1 MKGHIPQE
9 TTSFVGRSAELARL
23 DLALAHHRLI
33 TLTGPGGVGKTR
45 LAQRAAARA
54 SVGRVA
60 VEQAVEQ
67 AAEQAVEQA
76 VEQGAERRSERRA
89 AGAYGAGPRD
99 DFADLGGLGDGLA
112 DVGPAPRNNLADFSS
127 APRNDLADLAPI
139 PPNGFP
145 RPAEGSRFP
154 DGTWWA
160 DLATLDSPHLLLA
173 TVSDAVDLA
182 DHSPRMPVEA
192 LCEWLAD
199 KRLLLVLDSCEHL
212 VEACGPLVAEL
223 LSAAPGLT
231 VLATSRR
238 PLALA
243 AEEVVDVDPLAADG
257 QDALALFTQRV
268 TSRLGPAPLA
278 VPGAAEAAEA
288 VCRQLE
294 GIPLAIELAAAQVG
308 PATVAD
314 IADRLGSRFD
324 VLSRPD
330 FVWPRRHR
338 TLRTAI
344 GWSHELCT
352 PQERLL
358 WARVSV
364 FRGAFDLAAAEAVAA
379 GGPLGAADVAPTL
392 ERLVAQSV
400 LRRTDSEG
408 VTESGGGTAGGDSG
422 GDGQGGSGARYRML
436 DTIREYGHEWLR
448 ELGEHAATTR
458 RHAEHFTGLA
468 RWADTNWSGNE
479 QLRGY
484 RLIEDAHPD
493 LRATLDH
500 WLAHDP
506 ARAAELAG
514 CLVYFWTCCGHLKEA
529 RSYLEQALE
538 AHTERDRARTRALI
552 GLGATV
558 TLQGEY
564 GLAAEISAEV
574 EAAAEAGGDKEDR
587 IAVACLTGL
596 LGMLIGKPRKALDS
610 VREALGAAPGFAF
623 DSPDRLRCT
632 LVEVLS
638 LTALG
643 NFDEG
648 RSRALELREHCVRTG
663 EVWTRSYLDY
673 QLSIVA
679 LFSGEPTEAIG
690 YARTMLESKRLIGD
704 AFGIALGLDL
714 LAAAL
719 AAEGRAEQAASV
731 YGTGG
736 AYWRSVGHPQR
747 GAPELQLVRER
758 CEETARAALGE
769 QAYAAAYTRGSTA
782 HGPTALA
789 AALRADSQGG

>member
-1 MKGHIPQE
+1 MKGHIPHE
-9 TTSFVGRSAELARL
+9 TSSFVGRSAELARL

-60 VEQAVEQ
+60 VDAAHAVPEQSGRAGESRRTALDVGHGTPRRIGSAAAV
-67 AAEQAVEQA
+67 
-76 VEQGAERRSERRA
+76 GASA
-89 AGAYGAGPRD
+89 AGADQAIAADTGPDDAPDADADAGAE
-99 DFADLGGLGDGLA
+99 AA
-112 DVGPAPRNNLADFSS
+112 
-127 APRNDLADLAPI
+127 
-139 PPNGFP
+139 
-145 RPAEGSRFP
+145 GSRFP

-160 DLATLDSPHLLLA
+160 DLATLDGPHLLLA

-192 LCEWLAD
+192 LCAWLAD
-199 KRLLLVLDSCEHL
+199 QRLLLVLDSCEHL
-212 VEACGPLVAEL
+212 TDACAPLVEEL
-223 LSAAPGLT
+223 LAAAPGLT

-238 PLALA
+238 PLGLA
-243 AEEVVDVDPLAADG
+243 AEESIDVEPLPPG
-257 QDALALFTQRV
+257 GPDALALFDQRV
-268 TSRLGPAPLA
+268 AGRLGPGPLA
-278 VPGAAEAAEA
+278 APGAREAAERI
-288 VCRQLE
+288 CHRLE

-308 PATVAD
+308 PAPVAD
-314 IADRLGSRFD
+314 VADRLGPRFD
-324 VLSRPD
+324 VLSRAG
-330 FVWPRRHR
+330 FVWPHRHR

-358 WARVSV
+358 WARLSV
-364 FRGAFDLAAAEAVAA
+364 LRGAFDLAAAEAVAA
-379 GGPLGAADVAPTL
+379 GGPLPAADVAPTL
-392 ERLVAQSV
+392 DRLVAQSV
-400 LRRTDSEG
+400 VR
-408 VTESGGGTAGGDSG
+408 VTAPATGHGTAEAT
-422 GDGQGGSGARYRML
+422 GARYRML
-436 DTIREYGHEWLR
+436 DTIREYGDERLHELD
-448 ELGEHAATTR
+448 EHAAVSR

-468 RWADTNWSGNE
+468 RWADSHWSGHE

-484 RLIEDAHPD
+484 RLIEDSHPD
-493 LRATLDH
+493 LCAALDH

-514 CLVYFWTCCGHLKEA
+514 LLVYFWTCCGHLKEA
-529 RSYLEQALE
+529 RTYLEQALA
-538 AHTERDRARTRALI
+538 AHTEPDAARTRALT

-564 GLAAEISAEV
+564 DLAARISDEV
-574 EAAAEAGGDKEDR
+574 ATAARERGDTDDR
-587 IAVACLTGL
+587 IAAACLTGL
-596 LGMLIGKPRKALDS
+596 LGMLRGEPQKALDA
-610 VREALGAAPGFAF
+610 VRAALGPAPGFAF
-623 DSPDRLRCT
+623 ASPDRLRCT

-643 NFDEG
+643 HFDEG
-648 RSRALELREHCVRTG
+648 RARSLELREHCVRTG

-673 QLSIVA
+673 QLSLVA
-679 LFSGEPTEAIG
+679 LFSGAPAEAVG

-704 AFGIALGLDL
+704 AFGVALGLDL

-747 GAPELQLVRER
+747 GAPELRLVRER
-758 CEETARAALGE
+758 CEETARAALGD

-789 AALRADSQGG
+789 AALRQDPQPG

>member
-9 TTSFVGRSAELARL
+9 TTSFVGRTAELARL
-23 DLALAHHRLI
+23 DMALAHRRLI

-45 LAQRAAARA
+45 LALRAAARA

-60 VEQAVEQ
+60 VEV
-67 AAEQAVEQA
+67 AAEQEP
-76 VEQGAERRSERRA
+76 GADRRI
-89 AGAYGAGPRD
+89 G
-99 DFADLGGLGDGLA
+99 
-112 DVGPAPRNNLADFSS
+112 S
-127 APRNDLADLAPI
+127 AEDTDS
-139 PPNGFP
+139 
-145 RPAEGSRFP
+145 SRFP

-182 DHSPRMPVEA
+182 DHSPRGPVEA

-212 VEACGPLVAEL
+212 VEACAHLVGEL
-223 LSAAPGLT
+223 LTAAPGLT

-238 PLALA
+238 PLASAVEELIDVA
-243 AEEVVDVDPLAADG
+243 PLSAEG
-257 QDALALFTQRV
+257 QDALAVFNQRV
-268 TSRLGPAPLA
+268 TGRLGHTPLA
-278 VPGAAEAAEA
+278 EPGAAEAAA
-288 VCRQLE
+288 TICRRLE

-314 IADRLGSRFD
+314 VADRLGSRFD
-324 VLSRPD
+324 VLSRTG
-330 FVWPRRHR
+330 FVWPRRHQ

-358 WARVSV
+358 WARLSV
-364 FRGAFDLAAAEAVAA
+364 FRGAFDLAAAEAVAT
-379 GGPLGAADVAPTL
+379 GGPLRAADVAPTL
-392 ERLVAQSV
+392 ERLVTQSV
-400 LRRTDSEG
+400 IIRTAPAEDAS
-408 VTESGGGTAGGDSG
+408 
-422 GDGQGGSGARYRML
+422 SGAGHRERYRML
-436 DTIREYGHEWLR
+436 DTIREYGGEWLR
-448 ELGEHAATTR
+448 ELGESAATAR
-458 RHAEHFTGLA
+458 RHADYFTGLA
-468 RWADTNWSGNE
+468 RWADGSWSSPD
-479 QLRGY
+479 QLLGY
-484 RLIEDAHPD
+484 RVIEDTHPD
-493 LRATLDH
+493 LRSALDH
-500 WLAHDP
+500 WLVHDP
-506 ARAAELAG
+506 AQAAELAG
-514 CLVYFWTCCGHLKEA
+514 LLVYFWTCCGHLKEA
-529 RSYLEQALE
+529 RSYLERALE
-538 AHTERDRARTRALI
+538 LHTAQDRARARALT

-558 TLQGEY
+558 TLQGDY
-564 GLAAEISAEV
+564 ALATEISAEV
-574 EAAAEAGGDKEDR
+574 EAAAEAGGDQEER
-587 IAVACLTGL
+587 IAAACLTGL
-596 LGMLIGKPRKALDS
+596 LGLLMGQPRKALDA
-610 VREALGAAPGFAF
+610 VRAALGGAPGFAF
-623 DSPDRLRCT
+623 DSPDRLRCN

-643 NFDEG
+643 DFAEG
-648 RSRALELREHCVRTG
+648 RERALELREHCVRTG

-673 QLSIVA
+673 QLSVVA
-679 LFSGEPTEAIG
+679 LFSGAPTEAIG

-758 CEETARAALGE
+758 CEETARAALGD
-769 QAYAAAYTRGSTA
+769 QAYAAAYAQGSTA

-789 AALRADSQGG
+789 AALQPDNHTA